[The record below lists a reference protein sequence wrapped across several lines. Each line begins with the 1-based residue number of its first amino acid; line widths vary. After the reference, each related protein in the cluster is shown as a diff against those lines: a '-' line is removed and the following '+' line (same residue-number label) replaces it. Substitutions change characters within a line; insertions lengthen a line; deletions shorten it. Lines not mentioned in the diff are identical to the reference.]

1 MDFLK
6 NASEGIAK
14 VEAPETSKKEAVR
27 NLGKWLNEPEFAEY
41 HPQIKWLVEKGDF
54 AGLVDRFCQI
64 LPFGTG
70 GRRGP
75 VGIGPNRMNPWT
87 LGASVQGHC
96 DYLHQQF
103 PGKNLSVAVGYDVR
117 CFQDQRGNYNP
128 ALPNPLLG
136 LSSRKLAEI
145 ACQVYAANG
154 IRAWIL
160 PQGSDRFPATP
171 ELSFLIR
178 LRGLQG
184 GLNISA
190 SHNPPDDNGGK
201 FYDERGAQPVPP
213 EDQLMADLVDKVHV
227 IRSMN
232 WQDAVKSNLISFL
245 DNSAHKE
252 YIGLLEKESLAVPP
266 KQGELLVVFTPLHGV
281 GAMTAMELLE
291 ARGFQ
296 VTPVPEQMQP
306 DGQFTHVTKS
316 PNPEVPESMDRAEA
330 LASKIGADLVLAT
343 DPDADRLGAMIPDY
357 SGKFRF
363 VTGNQIASML
373 TAFKLE
379 AMARQGTL
387 PSSPIVVKTEVTTRM
402 ISRICESARVQLVGD
417 LLVGFKY
424 IAEVLRNLETTNA
437 YGDVRGGLRDFIIA
451 TEESH
456 GALVTCDIRDKDAA
470 GAALLMA
477 ELALTQ
483 KREGSSAWAYLLK
496 LQERHGY
503 FRNDGVNI
511 QMEGITG
518 KTRMTRMLDSLRA
531 SPPKEIGGHTVTS
544 FEDLRDPNGR
554 LGPILGNTDA
564 AGRNVLIF
572 EMGNHARVVLRPSG
586 TEPKAK
592 AYVEI
597 CSDPRPAGM
606 TDSKWAE
613 IKDEIDQKAQGLAH
627 DFVATAKSRAG

>member
-1 MDFLK
+1 
-6 NASEGIAK
+6 
-14 VEAPETSKKEAVR
+14 
-27 NLGKWLNEPEFAEY
+27 
-41 HPQIKWLVEKGDF
+41 
-54 AGLVDRFCQI
+54 
-64 LPFGTG
+64 
-70 GRRGP
+70 
-75 VGIGPNRMNPWT
+75 
-87 LGASVQGHC
+87 
-96 DYLHQQF
+96 
-103 PGKNLSVAVGYDVR
+103 
-117 CFQDQRGNYNP
+117 
-128 ALPNPLLG
+128 
-136 LSSRKLAEI
+136 
-145 ACQVYAANG
+145 
-154 IRAWIL
+154 
-160 PQGSDRFPATP
+160 
-171 ELSFLIR
+171 
-178 LRGLQG
+178 
-184 GLNISA
+184 
-190 SHNPPDDNGGK
+190 
-201 FYDERGAQPVPP
+201 
-213 EDQLMADLVDKVHV
+213 MADLVDKVHV

-343 DPDADRLGAMIPDY
+343 DPDADRLGAMVPDY

-531 SPPKEIGGHTVTS
+531 SPPKEIGGCPVTR

-613 IKDEIDQKAQGLAH
+613 IKDEIDQKAQGLAQ
-627 DFVATAKSRAG
+627 DFVAIAKSRAG

>member
-1 MDFLK
+1 MDILK
-6 NASEGIAK
+6 TALEGIAL
-14 VEAPETSKKEAVR
+14 VDAPESSKKEAGKF
-27 NLGKWLNEPEFAEY
+27 LDKWLNEPEFVEY
-41 HPQIKWLVEKGDF
+41 RPQINWLVEKGDF

-117 CFQDQRGNYNP
+117 CFQDQRGKYNRN
-128 ALPNPLLG
+128 LPNPLLG
-136 LSSRKLAEI
+136 LSSRKLAEQ

-213 EDQLMADLVDKVHV
+213 EDQLMADLVDKVQV
-227 IRSMN
+227 IRSMS
-232 WQDAVKSNLISFL
+232 WQDAIKSNLISFL

-252 YIGLLEKESLAVPP
+252 YISLLEKESLAASP

-296 VTPVPEQMQP
+296 VAPVPEQMQP
-306 DGQFTHVTKS
+306 DGQFTNVTKS

-330 LASKIGADLVLAT
+330 LANRLGADLVLAT
-343 DPDADRLGAMIPDY
+343 DPDADRLGALVPDD

-363 VTGNQIASML
+363 VTGNQIAAML

-379 AMARQGTL
+379 AMANQGTL

-402 ISRICESARVQLVGD
+402 ISRICASARVQLVGN

-424 IAEVLRNLETTNA
+424 IAEVLRSLETTNSF
-437 YGDVRGGLRDFIIA
+437 GDVHGSLRDFIIA

-483 KREGSSAWAYLLK
+483 KRQGSSAWAYLLK
-496 LQERHGY
+496 LQERFGY
-503 FRNDGVNI
+503 FRNEGVNI

-518 KTRMTRMLDSLRA
+518 KTRMIRMLDSLRA
-531 SPPKEIGGHTVTS
+531 SPPLEIDGYPVTR
-544 FEDLRDPNGR
+544 FEDLRDPRGR
-554 LGPILGNTDA
+554 LGPILGDTDA

-572 EMGNHARVVLRPSG
+572 ELGDRARVVLRPSG

-592 AYVEI
+592 AYVEM

-606 TDSKWAE
+606 TDNQWAE
-613 IKDEIDQKAQGLAH
+613 IKEGIDQKTLKLAQS
-627 DFVATAKSRAG
+627 FVETAKSRAG

>member
-1 MDFLK
+1 MDLL
-6 NASEGIAK
+6 NTASEGIEK
-14 VEAPETSKKEAVR
+14 VDAPAESKRETLKHLSR
-27 NLGKWLNEPEFAEY
+27 WLRDSEFAEY
-41 HPQIKWLVEKGDF
+41 QPQLTWLIQQGDF

-75 VGIGPNRMNPWT
+75 VGIGPNRMNAWT

-103 PGKNLSVAVGYDVR
+103 PGKKLSVAVGYDVR
-117 CFQDQRGNYNP
+117 SFQDQRRKYNP
-128 ALPNPLLG
+128 SLPNPLLG
-136 LSSRKLAEI
+136 LSSRRLAEI
-145 ACQVYAANG
+145 ACQVYAAND
-154 IRAWIL
+154 IQSWIL
-160 PQGSDRFPATP
+160 PQGSTRYPATP

-178 LRGLQG
+178 QMGLHG

-213 EDQLMADLVDKVHV
+213 EDQLMADLVDKVQL
-227 IRSMN
+227 IRSMT
-232 WQDAVKSNLISFL
+232 WQEGVKANLISFL
-245 DNSAHKE
+245 DNRPHKE
-252 YIGLLEKESLAVPP
+252 YISLLERQSLATSP

-291 ARGFQ
+291 AKGFQ
-296 VTPVPEQMQP
+296 VTPVPEQMSP
-306 DGQFTHVTKS
+306 DGQFPNVTKS

-330 LASKIGADLVLAT
+330 LANNVGADLVLAT
-343 DPDADRLGAMIPDY
+343 DPDADRLGALVPDDT
-357 SGKFRF
+357 GKFRF
-363 VTGNQIASML
+363 LTGNQIAAML

-379 AMARQGTL
+379 AMSKEGTL

-402 ISRICESARVQLVGD
+402 IARICGKARVQLVGN

-424 IAEVLRNLETTNA
+424 IAEVLRNLETQNCF
-437 YGDVRGGLRDFIIA
+437 GDARGGLRDFIIA

-456 GALVTCDIRDKDAA
+456 GVLVTHEIRDKDAA

-483 KREGSSAWAYLLK
+483 KRNGSSAWNYLLK
-496 LQERHGY
+496 LQETNGY

-511 QMEGITG
+511 QMDGVTG
-518 KTRMTRMLDSLRA
+518 RTRMARMLDSLRA
-531 SPPKEIGGHTVTS
+531 SPPKEIAGYPVTR
-544 FEDLRDPNGR
+544 FEDLRDPDGR
-554 LGPILGNTDA
+554 LGPIQGATDA
-564 AGRNVLIF
+564 AGRNVLLF
-572 EMGNHARVVLRPSG
+572 ELGEAARVTLRPSG

-592 AYVEI
+592 AYVEV
-597 CSDPRPAGM
+597 CSPPRPAGM
-606 TDSKWAE
+606 TDQAWKE
-613 IKDEIDQKAQGLAH
+613 TKEDIDQRAVKLAGA
-627 DFVATAKSRAG
+627 FVELAKSRAS